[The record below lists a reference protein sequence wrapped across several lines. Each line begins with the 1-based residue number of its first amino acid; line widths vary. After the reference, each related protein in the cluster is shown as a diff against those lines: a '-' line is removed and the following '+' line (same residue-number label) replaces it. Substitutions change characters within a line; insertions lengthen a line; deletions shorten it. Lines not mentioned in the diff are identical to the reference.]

1 MTWRGGTSAL
11 AIAEVH
17 FPDQASRVQH
27 LFRVSETFRSMCE
40 DLAAAVDALKHIDE
54 VPRADRE
61 LRRQEYKDLER
72 ALISEIAE
80 ALSQSNVVVFRQ
92 PDKTSPRN
100 R

>member
-1 MTWRGGTSAL
+1 MTWSGSTSAL

-17 FPDQASRVQH
+17 FPDQASKVRH

-40 DLAAAVDALKHIDE
+40 DLAAAVETLKRLDE
-54 VPRADRE
+54 VPRSERE

-72 ALISEIAE
+72 ALVSEIGE
-80 ALSQSNVVVFRQ
+80 TLSQSNVVVFRQ
-92 PDKTSPRN
+92 SDKSTPRP